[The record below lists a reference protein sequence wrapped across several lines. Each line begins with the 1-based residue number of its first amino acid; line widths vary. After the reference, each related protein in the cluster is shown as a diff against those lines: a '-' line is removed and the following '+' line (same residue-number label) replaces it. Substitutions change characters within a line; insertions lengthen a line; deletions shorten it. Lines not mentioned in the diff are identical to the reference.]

1 MQTDQE
7 IRAEELSEQASLLRA
22 ALDRLLESTAF
33 RTSTKSCEFLR
44 HIVHHTLEG
53 RVDELKERLIGMSL
67 LGRDA
72 DYDTGS
78 DAGVRVR
85 ANEVRKRLLAHYSQH
100 RDEAEIVFDL
110 PVGSYVPRFFRVS
123 MAAKREPVVATPE
136 ELRPLPAAPVVAP
149 ALLPLSLYR
158 LAAPTLVALFL
169 CVLCLRW
176 QLAEEYPFTAF
187 WQTVLAAPRCVL
199 YLPADGTGAHAPPDE
214 LQRLRTTASLLTLA
228 GQFHSHFDIVTS
240 LAAKPAETRVVVTIG
255 DGAGDGAG
263 DAALG
268 ARERFQLVRTAGGER
283 VVDRDDAGASA
294 PVHAGLITVVNGAS
308 HTVHL
313 DGTDEQSL
321 GTLIHLLCDRS
332 TFPASL
338 RDPFEEGTVVQV
350 LFPLAPSSTAV
361 EVYRQRLDVADASVR
376 P

>member
-1 MQTDQE
+1 MQTNQE
-7 IRAEELSEQASLLRA
+7 VRADELFEQAAQLRS
-22 ALDRLLESTAF
+22 ALERLLESTAF
-33 RTSTKSCEFLR
+33 RTSVKSCDFLR
-44 HIVHHTLEG
+44 HIVHHTLAG

-85 ANEVRKRLLAHYSQH
+85 ANEVRKRLLAHYAAH

-123 MAAKREPVVATPE
+123 AAATSTPAATTPE
-136 ELRPLPAAPVVAP
+136 ALRPLPSVPEASA

-187 WQTVLAAPRCVL
+187 WQRVLAAPRCVL
-199 YLPADGTGAHAPPDE
+199 YLPADGNGAHAPKDE
-214 LQRLRTTASLLTLA
+214 LQALRTTASLLTLA
-228 GQFHSHFDIVTS
+228 GQFHSHFDIVDS
-240 LAAKPAETRVVVTIG
+240 LTAKPAENSVVVAIG
-255 DGAGDGAG
+255 DGAGEAT
-263 DAALG
+263 LKP
-268 ARERFQLVRTAGGER
+268 RERFHLVRTGEGAR
-283 VVDRDDAGASA
+283 VVDRDDPGSGA
-294 PVHAGLITVVNGAS
+294 PVHAGLITVMNGAF
-308 HTVHL
+308 HTIHI
-313 DGTDEQSL
+313 DGTDEQAMD
-321 GTLIHLLCDRS
+321 TLIHLLCERD

-338 RDPFEEGTVVQV
+338 RDPFEDGTVVQV
-350 LFPLAPSSTAV
+350 LFPLAPSLESV
-361 EVYRQRLDVADASVR
+361 QVYRQRLDVADASVA